1 MNKKNKFIILSLTV
15 IFPVLIILLINLIS
29 SLWIITSNSSIKT
42 DFIEKPDFN
51 PACELDLESILTDV
65 KNDYSAVKHAPEVD
79 SSLTDV
85 QKAFI
90 NEHYTI
96 TYYKNGSQV
105 TNPVDAGTY
114 TAIYFNKTTHRVTE
128 IEFEI
133 DPIDASFNVNQ
144 EFDAVYYSPTIF
156 ETINTSTFTATG
168 INNSSVLGTFTL
180 SQGGKDE
187 NGNEIDG
194 VINEGTS
201 SDQISL
207 EINVEFESSN
217 PNYKDATFTIEVP
230 IHAVCHIGAYSSPKY
245 YGRIEN
251 AVKAAAA
258 SDASDYI
265 YVLLKG
271 NNLNTINKP
280 IIYENCTISAKDS
293 LVAPYSLGGITV
305 TYSKNRKDFGT
316 KTLKGT
322 NGYLYNWTDSEKD
335 LESKNTNIE
344 SGTTIE
350 SRLFADGN
358 SVSENKYL
366 KTIITLND
374 NVVLTVDGNLILG
387 GVLGNSMFSEMQGH
401 TSGSY
406 TQINMRPGSK
416 IVCNGNIESRGYIKE
431 VDSNDNYTKNYACEV
446 IVNNNG
452 TLSMPYVIYDYN
464 GGANMIGTFKGAG
477 NLLGGI
483 QNQPSKI
490 FAYNQFDLP
499 NIHSLLKINYGG
511 TLQGYADVYTGS
523 ISVSII
529 SLDEQHNS
537 TVAKIV
543 GKQDSLFNL
552 STSSSIEFETK
563 LNTPGYTSNVVGSK
577 VTNVYLR
584 GNTELGGVD
593 LTVTV
598 ATITATVSS
607 SEVCLPVSYLY
618 NINVDSGT
626 FNVNN
631 SVKILPGGQINVN
644 GDSVLNIGNGSG
656 KNPKF
661 IIYSNYSNGTGRPPS
676 LEYPT
681 TLDEGKLNINNG
693 TINIKGTSSFGGEI
707 TASSADALINVDKD
721 VTFTMSEEEGYG
733 GSSGT
738 SVTYTQTFSITEK
751 FRLNFLNSNKVS
763 ATVTQI
769 NAPETFK
776 ALEYNTNQYCFTYKY
791 AYINYVTNVIG
802 YEIPKKR
809 VDLFAGNNYIG
820 YEFDEVT
827 DCPSIDISKYKP
839 GYSYVWQPIPIEN
852 MFDSVTINA
861 IWTINTYNITY
872 YNYYVDSQGNIITDE
887 MVDKVTN
894 LNVTSFNCLDKVIL
908 TAPTLLNADEKYTFM
923 GWYSDANLQN
933 LISEFNGSEVLD
945 DISIYGKWMEEQD
958 KSYNVTYKQ
967 VYFGN
972 SDNVFT
978 QPVDQ
983 KEFEFKLEDIKFV
996 YLTSIPSLYNGVT
1009 SNPFYFEGWYNNE
1022 SCDGT
1027 PLTVDEAKALLTE
1040 ENNNITLYGKVVDKT
1055 YRLKLIDI
1063 YGNEHKYYY
1072 QDETIVIDKNK
1083 FSLNETQLAGKLL
1096 WFNSS
1101 DEDSVPI
1108 FDSDTEYTLENYKDK
1123 FVQNTTYNTV
1133 CDLTLYC
1140 KVYYYITVTYT
1151 TNSHA
1156 LINGSSDKG
1165 VILTGN
1171 NINSIATI
1179 SIAKNQQSTS
1189 VSYYCA
1195 EGAVLTFTASNAEDS
1210 KNAAISSG
1218 GTYTVNQNGGTHS
1231 VSASGESCIVSGSLL
1246 TLADGTKKKVEDLTL
1261 DDKLLV
1267 FNHETGQFE
1276 SSPIVF
1282 IDNDGWKEYNVIN
1295 LVFSNGTITRLIYE
1309 HGYFDL
1315 TSNKYVYITEVNY
1328 RDYIGHDFVITDG
1341 TNISS
1346 VKLIDSYI
1354 TNEYVG
1360 CYSPVTAVHL
1370 NYIVDGLLSMPGGIE
1385 GIFNIFEYGEGLKF
1399 DEELMKED
1407 IEKYGIME
1415 YEVLAEYVPYEM
1427 YYAFNAKYFNVAIG
1441 KGLITFDEILHYA
1454 EKYLNKHGLLD

>member
-1 MNKKNKFIILSLTV
+1 MNRKNKFIIFSLTV
-15 IFPVLIILLINLIS
+15 LFPVLIILLINLIS

-42 DFIEKPDFN
+42 DFIEKPAFN
-51 PACELDLESILTDV
+51 PACELDLENLLTNV
-65 KNDYSAVKHAPEVD
+65 TSDYSAVKYAPEID
-79 SSLTDV
+79 SSLSDDDIT
-85 QKAFI
+85 FI
-90 NEHYTI
+90 NEHYEI
-96 TYYKNGSQV
+96 TYYKDGSQV

-133 DPIDASFNVNQ
+133 KKINPVISLNKEFN
-144 EFDAVYYSPTIF
+144 AVYYSPTIF
-156 ETINTSTFTATG
+156 ETIDTTSFTATG
-168 INNSSVLGTFTL
+168 LNGLTIDGNFTL
-180 SQGGKDE
+180 KEPE
-187 NGNEIDG
+187 NGDG
-194 VINEGTS
+194 VVGEGTS

-207 EINVEFESSN
+207 EINFEFDTDN
-217 PNYKDATFTIEVP
+217 PNYNDVTSTFNVP
-230 IHAVCHIGAYSSPKY
+230 LHAVCHIGSLSSPQY

-251 AVKAAAA
+251 ALKAAANN
-258 SDASDYI
+258 DTSDYI

-271 NNLNTINKP
+271 NDLNTINKP
-280 IIYENCTISAKDS
+280 IIYENCAISAKDT
-293 LVAPYSLGGITV
+293 LVAPYSKSGITV
-305 TYSKNRKDFGT
+305 TYSKARPDSMDT
-316 KTLKGT
+316 STLNGT
-322 NGYLYNWTDSEKD
+322 NGYLYNWTTSKDD

-344 SGTTIE
+344 TGTNIE
-350 SRLFADGN
+350 NRLFADMDATT
-358 SVSENKYL
+358 EAKYL
-366 KTIITLND
+366 KTIITLNND
-374 NVVLTVDGNLILG
+374 VIFTVNGNLILG
-387 GVLGNSMFSEMQGH
+387 GVLGNAMFSDVQGH
-401 TSGSY
+401 TSGNY

-416 IVCNGNIESRGYIKE
+416 IICNGNIENRGYIKE
-431 VDSNDNYTKNYACEV
+431 VDSNDNYVKDYKCNV

-452 TLSMPYVIYDYN
+452 TLTMPYVIYDYH

-477 NLLGGI
+477 SLLGGI
-483 QNQPSKI
+483 QDQPSKI
-490 FAYNQFDLP
+490 SAYNQFDMP
-499 NIHSLLKINYGG
+499 NVQSLLTIEYGG
-511 TLQGYADVYTGS
+511 SLKGYADVYTGA
-523 ISVSII
+523 IAVEVPIVGKI
-529 SLDEQHNS
+529 QLDEQHNS
-537 TVAKIV
+537 TIVNVV
-543 GKQDSLFNL
+543 GKEKSLYNL
-552 STSSSIEFETK
+552 STGASIDFKTI
-563 LNTPGYTSNVVGSK
+563 LNVPGYTTKSVGSK
-577 VTNVYLR
+577 VTNVYLN
-584 GNTELGGVD
+584 GTIELGGVD
-593 LTVTV
+593 LTVKV
-598 ATITATVSS
+598 ATVTATVSS

-631 SVKILPGGQINVN
+631 PVKILPGGQINVN
-644 GDSVLNIGNGSG
+644 GGSVLNIGNGSG

-733 GSSGT
+733 GSSGIN
-738 SVTYTQTFSITEK
+738 VTYTQTFSITEK

-791 AYINYVTNVIG
+791 AYINYNTNVSG
-802 YEIPKKR
+802 YELPIKR
-809 VDLFAGNNYIG
+809 VDLFNGNNYIG
-820 YEFDEVT
+820 YVLSGDDDYPILDVV
-827 DCPSIDISKYKP
+827 KYKP
-839 GYSYVWQPIPIEN
+839 GYSYEWDPILSDPI
-852 MFDSVTINA
+852 FSSLTLDA

-872 YNYYVDSQGNIITDE
+872 YNYYVDEQGNILTDVME
-887 MVDKVTN
+887 NKVDN
-894 LNVTSFNCLDKVIL
+894 LNSPTFTCLNNIQLVS
-908 TAPTLLNADEKYTFM
+908 PTLKNSEDNYVFM
-923 GWYSDANLQN
+923 GWYSDPDLEN
-933 LISEFNGSEVLD
+933 LISDFNGS
-945 DISIYGKWMEEQD
+945 DILSDINIYGKWMEEQE
-958 KSYNVTYKQ
+958 KSFSVTYKQ

-978 QPVDQ
+978 PPVDQ
-983 KEFEFKLEDIKFV
+983 NEFEFKLENIKFV
-996 YLTSIPSLYNGVT
+996 YLTSIPSLYNGVA
-1009 SNPFYFEGWYNNE
+1009 SNPFYFVGWYENE
-1022 SCDGT
+1022 SCEGT
-1027 PLTVDEAKALLTE
+1027 PLTVDEAKAKLTE
-1040 ENNNITLYGKVVDKT
+1040 EKNNITLYGKVVDKT
-1055 YRLKLIDI
+1055 YRLKLIDLH
-1063 YGNEHKYYY
+1063 GNEHKYYY
-1072 QDETIVIDKNK
+1072 RDESIVIEKNK
-1083 FSLNETQLAGKLL
+1083 FNLNETQDKGKLL

-1101 DEDSVPI
+1101 EGKSVPI

-1133 CDLTLYC
+1133 YDLTLYC
-1140 KVYYYITVTYT
+1140 KVYYYITVKYT

-1315 TSNKYVYITEVNY
+1315 TLNKYVYITEVNY

-1441 KGLITFDEILHYA
+1441 KGLITFDEILYYA